1 MINEDLRN
9 KVLKILESEQEQ
21 FIGVLEPQTGLSI
34 PTTNTVIESE
44 KGPDGILREK
54 VTEQPSNFVDGS
66 IESQNRSQ
74 FEKDAETLYQ
84 FCKVIDDKIISINAQ
99 INIKKEQIVN
109 LSTQA
114 TSGGCWPGIAFSFN
128 FFDFLDFRNVSLIN
142 DDIENLRIY
151 PNVAGPT
158 VRYDVKNPFEPDQI
172 SRLTSQNSGYGYK
185 NLQDPVFYKNKDG
198 TLSGMDDDGSGDFIG
213 DGRFDISETESDH
226 IGPQPITIF
235 NTYDGSTIP
244 PATCVGIGTSIRQIY
259 DEIIQLRIE
268 RDSLREDLNTIKS
281 NKAQKELSAWGVKRI
296 DNQILQNQTKNSS
309 AIFAVKAFNSDVTV
323 NVDAIVLSL
332 DVGDPDSYSGIGTI
346 WYDRSGNGNN
356 ATLFPTIST
365 VTYEPSD
372 GYYLTFNGTN
382 QYAQTGIKTTNILGV
397 GNTWTA
403 ETWFKVNGVPYDN
416 FVGVVTTTGDI
427 GIASTAI
434 VGITTTGISIGQY
447 IKTNN
452 ISGIVG
458 SAATVVGIATTNG
471 GTVYIQPA
479 SLNTQALD
487 QVSFT
492 FGSYSPLLT
501 SSTNA
506 IIDLNADSTKTNLL
520 SVTHN
525 QDGIFAGVAT
535 GRLVYTT
542 SESGISTTHLVG
554 TAITNGYWYHGVVVR
569 NDTENTKLYIN
580 GNLVST
586 YTGNFP
592 LGTAST
598 TSVKIAA
605 WTDELVYSNVSISV
619 AKVYQKSYTD
629 DEIQNKFDA
638 SKGRYGLL
646 G

>member
-9 KVLKILESEQEQ
+9 KVLEILESEQEQ
-21 FIGVLEPQTGLSI
+21 FIDVLEPQNGLTVPDTI
-34 PTTNTVIESE
+34 TTIESE
-44 KGPDGILREK
+44 RAPDGTLSEK
-54 VTEQPSNFVDGS
+54 VTEQPSNYVDGS

-74 FEKDAETLYQ
+74 FEKDAETLYE
-84 FCKVIDDKIISINAQ
+84 FCKIVDDKIISINAQ
-99 INIKKEQIVN
+99 INIKKDQLVT

-114 TSGGCWPGIAFSFN
+114 TSGGCWPGIAFSSNFFN
-128 FFDFLDFRNVSLIN
+128 FLDYRNVSLIN

-198 TLSGMDDDGSGDFIG
+198 TLSGMDADGSGDFIG
-213 DGRFDISETESDH
+213 DGRFDISTTESDH
-226 IGPQPITIF
+226 NSRTISLF
-235 NTYDGSTIP
+235 YNYSGSTIP
-244 PATCVGIGTSIRQIY
+244 ASTCVGIANSIFTIY
-259 DEIIQLRIE
+259 NEIIQLRIE

-309 AIFAVKAFNSDVTV
+309 AISAVKAFNSDVTV
-323 NVDAIVLSL
+323 NVDATVLSL

-365 VTYEPSD
+365 VTYESSD
-372 GYYLTFNGTN
+372 GYYLTFNGTD

-427 GIASTAI
+427 GITSTAI
-434 VGITTTGISIGQY
+434 VGIITTGISVGQY

-458 SAATVVGIATTNG
+458 SATTVVGIATTNG

-479 SLNTQALD
+479 SLNTQAFN

-506 IIDLNADSTKTNLL
+506 IIDLNAGSTITNLL

-525 QDGIFAGVAT
+525 QDGIFTGVAT

-542 SESGISTTHLVG
+542 SQTGISTTPV
-554 TAITNGYWYHGVVVR
+554 
-569 NDTENTKLYIN
+569 
-580 GNLVST
+580 
-586 YTGNFP
+586 
-592 LGTAST
+592 
-598 TSVKIAA
+598 
-605 WTDELVYSNVSISV
+605 
-619 AKVYQKSYTD
+619 SYTHLTLPTKR
-629 DEIQNKFDA
+629 IV
-638 SKGRYGLL
+638 
-646 G
+646 

>member
-9 KVLKILESEQEQ
+9 KVLEILESEQEQ
-21 FIGVLEPQTGLSI
+21 FIDVLEPQNGLTVPDTI
-34 PTTNTVIESE
+34 TTIESE
-44 KGPDGILREK
+44 RAPDGTLSEK
-54 VTEQPSNFVDGS
+54 VTEQPSNYVDGS

-74 FEKDAETLYQ
+74 FEKDAETLYE
-84 FCKVIDDKIISINAQ
+84 FCKIVDDKIISINAQ
-99 INIKKEQIVN
+99 INIKKDQLVT

-114 TSGGCWPGIAFSFN
+114 TSGGCWPGIAFSSNFFN
-128 FFDFLDFRNVSLIN
+128 FLDYRNVSLIN

-198 TLSGMDDDGSGDFIG
+198 TLSGMDADGSGDFIG
-213 DGRFDISETESDH
+213 DGRFDISTTESDH
-226 IGPQPITIF
+226 NSRTISLF
-235 NTYDGSTIP
+235 YNYSGSTIP
-244 PATCVGIGTSIRQIY
+244 ASTCVGIANSIFTIY
-259 DEIIQLRIE
+259 NEIIQLRIE

-309 AIFAVKAFNSDVTV
+309 AISAVKAFNSDVTV
-323 NVDAIVLSL
+323 NVDATVLSL

-365 VTYEPSD
+365 VTYESSD
-372 GYYLTFNGTN
+372 GYYLTFNGTD

-427 GIASTAI
+427 GITSTAI
-434 VGITTTGISIGQY
+434 VGIITTGISVGQY

-458 SAATVVGIATTNG
+458 SATTVVGIATTNG

-479 SLNTQALD
+479 SLNTQAFN

-506 IIDLNADSTKTNLL
+506 IIDLNAGSTITNLL

-525 QDGIFAGVAT
+525 QDGIFTGVAT

-542 SESGISTTHLVG
+542 SQTGISTTHLVG

-629 DEIQNKFDA
+629 DEIKNKFDA
-638 SKGRYGLL
+638 SRGRYGLI

>member
-21 FIGVLEPQTGLSI
+21 FVGVLEPQTGLSI
-34 PTTNTVIESE
+34 PTTSTVIEAE
-44 KGPDGILREK
+44 RGPDGILREK
-54 VTEQPSNFVDGS
+54 VTEQPSNYVDGS
-66 IESQNRSQ
+66 LEYQSRSQ

-114 TSGGCWPGIAFSFN
+114 TNGDCWPGIAFSTN
-128 FFDFLDFRNVSLIN
+128 FLYFSDYRNVVLVK

-158 VRYDVKNPFEPDQI
+158 VRYDVKNPFEPDQV
-172 SRLTSQNSGYGYK
+172 SELTTTNCGYGYR

-198 TLSGMDDDGSGDFIG
+198 SLSGMDEDGSGSLIG
-213 DGRFDISETESDH
+213 DGRFDISTTESDH
-226 IGPQPITIF
+226 SSRTVSLF
-235 NTYDGSTIP
+235 YNYSGSTIP
-244 PATCVGIGTSIRQIY
+244 ASTCVGIANSIFAIY
-259 DEIIQLRIE
+259 NEIIQLRIE
-268 RDSLREDLNTIKS
+268 RDSLRGDLNTIKS

-309 AIFAVKAFNSDVTV
+309 AISAVKAFNSDVTV
-323 NVDAIVLSL
+323 NIDATVLSL

-356 ATLFPTIST
+356 ATLFPTNS
-365 VTYEPSD
+365 VATYEYSD

-403 ETWFKVNGVPYDN
+403 ETWFKVNGIPYDN
-416 FVGVVTTTGDI
+416 FVGVVTTTGNI

-434 VGITTTGISIGQY
+434 VGIITTGISVGQY

-452 ISGIVG
+452 IPGIVG

-479 SLNTQALD
+479 SLNTQAFN

-506 IIDLNADSTKTNLL
+506 IIDLNAGSTRTNLL

-525 QDGIFAGVAT
+525 QDGIFTGVAT

-542 SESGISTTHLVG
+542 SQTGISTTHLVG

-586 YTGNFP
+586 YTGSFP

-598 TSVKIAA
+598 TSVKIAS
-605 WTDELVYSNVSISV
+605 WTDELVYSNVSISI

-629 DEIQNKFDA
+629 DEIKNKFDA
-638 SKGRYGLL
+638 SKGRYGLV

>member
-1 MINEDLRN
+1 MIDEDLRN
-9 KVLKILESEQEQ
+9 KVLKILEEEQER
-21 FIGVLEPQTGLSI
+21 FIGVLEPQTGLTV
-34 PTTNTVIESE
+34 PATNTIIESE
-44 KGPDGILREK
+44 RAPDGTLSEK
-54 VTEQPSNFVDGS
+54 VIEQPSNYVNES
-66 IESQNRSQ
+66 IEYQYRTQ
-74 FEKDAETLYQ
+74 FGRDAETLYE
-84 FCKVIDDKIISINAQ
+84 FCKIVDDKIISINAQ
-99 INIKKEQIVN
+99 INVKKQELVS

-114 TSGGCWPGIAFSFN
+114 TSGGCWPGIGFSSNLFN
-128 FFDFLDFRNVSLIN
+128 FTDYRTITLIRG
-142 DDIENLRIY
+142 DIDNLKIY
-151 PNVAGPT
+151 PNIAGPT
-158 VRYDVKNPFEPDQI
+158 VRYDVENPFEPDQI
-172 SRLTSQNSGYGYK
+172 SRLTSQNSGYGYG

-198 TLSGMDDDGSGDFIG
+198 TLSGINADGSGDLIG
-213 DGRFDISETESDH
+213 NGRFDISETESDH
-226 IGPQPITIF
+226 SGRLIAI
-235 NTYDGSTIP
+235 NRTYSGSNIP
-244 PATCVGIGTSIRQIY
+244 AATCVGIGTSIRQIY

-268 RDSLREDLNTIKS
+268 RDSLREDLNIIKD
-281 NKAQKELSAWGVKRI
+281 NKSQKELSAWGVKKL
-296 DNQILQNQTKNSS
+296 DQQILQKQTENSS
-309 AIFAVKAFNSDVTV
+309 AIAAVKAFNSDVTV
-323 NVDAIVLSL
+323 NIDATVLSL

-356 ATLFPTIST
+356 VTLFPTTST
-365 VTYEPSD
+365 ATYEYSD
-372 GYYLTFNGTN
+372 GYYLTFNGTD

-416 FVGVVTTTGDI
+416 FVGIVTTTGDI
-427 GIASTAI
+427 GITSTAI
-434 VGITTTGISIGQY
+434 VGIVTDGISIGQY
-447 IKTNN
+447 VRTNN

-458 SAATVVGIATTNG
+458 SATTVVGIATTNG
-471 GTVYIQPA
+471 GTVYIQPP
-479 SLNTQALD
+479 SSNTQNFSS
-487 QVSFT
+487 VSFT
-492 FGSYSPLLT
+492 FGTYSPLLT

-542 SESGISTTHLVG
+542 SETGISTTHLVG

-629 DEIQNKFDA
+629 DEIKNKFDA